1 MSEAPVLQLK
11 NVSLYYGSVR
21 ALDRVDLAL
30 RRSEIHAIVGEHG
43 AGKSSIAKVAAGE
56 VKPQSGEVLFD
67 GAGCTRFTM
76 KESRRRGIE
85 VVQQNINLF
94 DDLSIGYNLFVNN
107 RTKIPGPLYFQKRV
121 MRKAQAFLDSLAVD
135 LDASSRVRDLHFPDR
150 ILVEILKGISAN
162 PRLLI
167 LDESL
172 EKLTSAMLGRVI
184 AILKRLKGDGGTI
197 LFITHRIDDLYD
209 LADRVTIIRDG
220 KILLTDSVKNIDKI
234 NLIRLAYTQFLKQ
247 DPAPT
252 RDPGFYQLLKYNE
265 AILQKLPVNLLVTD
279 KDDLICLTNEAAMRY
294 FHMPTRLEEPRSLAQ
309 ILPPGN
315 QAAFARIAEALAARQ
330 EGVFDISLDLDGA
343 ARILNVI
350 SYPIHDGYTF
360 IGNIL
365 ILNDVTEH
373 EGLKAQVNLSE
384 RLASV
389 GLLAAGVAHEI
400 NNPLEIIFNYL
411 DLLKFTLKD
420 REAHDLLGELEE
432 EIATIESIVS
442 NLVTFSDSTAASV
455 EVFDVRE
462 VIEGM
467 LKLIRF
473 TSSGRGMDIRFE
485 CAYPELPVRAS
496 KAEIRQVF
504 LNIIKNSFEA
514 MTDGGVLAISARA
527 NGEEE
532 SGSRESGGCSVT
544 FTDNGSG
551 VPKENIKDVFL
562 PFFSTKKKAGQNRGL
577 GLYLSYQILKK
588 YDGEIVLE
596 NNPMGG
602 CTVRV
607 SLPSPFGE
615 EARRLQPPSQQ

>member
-1 MSEAPVLQLK
+1 VSESPVLQLR

-21 ALDRVDLAL
+21 ALDGVDLSV
-30 RRSEIHAIVGEHG
+30 RKSEIHAIVGEHG
-43 AGKSSIAKVAAGE
+43 AGKSSIAKVVAGY
-56 VKPQSGEVLFD
+56 VKPQLGEVLFD
-67 GAGCTRFTM
+67 GASAARFTM
-76 KESRRRGIE
+76 QESRRKGIE

-107 RTKIPGPLYFQKRV
+107 RTKIPGPLYFQKKV
-121 MRKAQAFLDSLAVD
+121 LKSAQAFLDSLEFD

-172 EKLTSAMLGRVI
+172 EKLTSGMLSRVI
-184 AILKRLKGDGGTI
+184 AILKKLKENGGTI

-220 KILLTDSVKNIDKI
+220 RVLLTDSVKNIDKI

-279 KDDLICLTNEAAMRY
+279 KDDRICLTNEAAMRY
-294 FHMPTRLEEPRSLAQ
+294 FHIPTRLDQPRSLAQ
-309 ILPPGN
+309 ILPSGN
-315 QAAFARIAEALAARQ
+315 QTALARITEALSAKQ
-330 EGVFDISLDLDGA
+330 ERVFDISLDLDGT

-350 SYPIHDGYTF
+350 SYPIHDGNTL

-373 EGLKAQVNLSE
+373 EDLKAQVNLSE

-411 DLLKFTLKD
+411 DLLKFTLKE
-420 REAHDLLGELEE
+420 REAHDLLGQLEE

-442 NLVTFSDSTAASV
+442 NLVTFSDGSSATVA
-455 EVFDVRE
+455 VFDMRE
-462 VIEGM
+462 VIENL

-473 TSSGRGMDIRFE
+473 TSTARGLEIRFE
-485 CAYPELPVRAS
+485 CDRAELPVRAS

-514 MTDGGVLAISARA
+514 MPDGGVLSISAHA
-527 NGEEE
+527 NGT
-532 SGSRESGGCSVT
+532 REDGGCSVI
-544 FTDNGSG
+544 FTDTGSG

-562 PFFSTKKKAGQNRGL
+562 PFFSTKKKTSQNRGL

-588 YDGEIVLE
+588 CDGAIALE
-596 NNPMGG
+596 NNPIGG

-607 SLPSPFGE
+607 SLPAFHDE
-615 EARRLQPPSQQ
+615 EVGSSHSSIRQ

>member
-1 MSEAPVLQLK
+1 VSESPVLQLR
-11 NVSLYYGSVR
+11 NVTLYYGSVR
-21 ALDRVDLAL
+21 ALDGVDLSV
-30 RRSEIHAIVGEHG
+30 RKSEIHAVVGEHG
-43 AGKSSIAKVAAGE
+43 AGKSSIAKVVAGY
-56 VKPQSGEVLFD
+56 VKPQLGEVLFD
-67 GAGCTRFTM
+67 GASAARFTM
-76 KESRRRGIE
+76 QESRRKGIE

-107 RTKIPGPLYFQKRV
+107 RTKIPGPLYFQKKV
-121 MRKAQAFLDSLAVD
+121 LKSAQAFLDSLEFD

-172 EKLTSAMLGRVI
+172 EKLTSGMLSRVI
-184 AILKRLKGDGGTI
+184 AILKKLKENGGTI

-220 KILLTDSVKNIDKI
+220 RVLLTDSVKNIDKI

-279 KDDLICLTNEAAMRY
+279 KDDRICLTNEAAMRY
-294 FHMPTRLEEPRSLAQ
+294 FHIPTRLDQPRSLAQ
-309 ILPPGN
+309 VLPSGN
-315 QAAFARIAEALAARQ
+315 QTALARITEALSAKQ
-330 EGVFDISLDLDGA
+330 ERVFDISLDLDGT

-350 SYPIHDGYTF
+350 SYPIHDGNTL

-373 EGLKAQVNLSE
+373 EDLKAQVNLSE

-411 DLLKFTLKD
+411 DLLKFTLKE
-420 REAHDLLGELEE
+420 REAHDLLGQLEE

-442 NLVTFSDSTAASV
+442 NLVTFSDGSSATVA
-455 EVFDVRE
+455 VFDVRE
-462 VIEGM
+462 VIENL

-473 TSSGRGMDIRFE
+473 TSTARGLEIRFE
-485 CAYPELPVRAS
+485 CDRAELQVRAS

-514 MTDGGVLAISARA
+514 MPDGGVLSISAQA
-527 NGEEE
+527 NGT
-532 SGSRESGGCSVT
+532 REDGGCSVI
-544 FTDNGSG
+544 FTDTGSG

-562 PFFSTKKKAGQNRGL
+562 PFFSTKKKASQNRGL

-588 YDGEIVLE
+588 CDGAIALE

-607 SLPSPFGE
+607 SLPAFHDE
-615 EARRLQPPSQQ
+615 EVGSSHSSIRQ

>member
-1 MSEAPVLQLK
+1 VSEPPVLQLS
-11 NVSLYYGSVR
+11 NVSLNYGSVR
-21 ALDRVDLAL
+21 ALEGVDLSL

-43 AGKSSIAKVAAGE
+43 AGKSSIANVVAGY
-56 VKPQSGEVLFD
+56 VKPQGGEVLFD
-67 GAGCTRFTM
+67 GASASRFTL

-107 RTKIPGPLYFQKRV
+107 RSKIPGPLYFQK
-121 MRKAQAFLDSLAVD
+121 KILKDAQAFLDSMEVD
-135 LDASSRVRDLHFPDR
+135 LDAGTRVRDLHFPDR
-150 ILVEILKGISAN
+150 ILVEILKGVSAN

-172 EKLTSAMLGRVI
+172 EKLTSSTLGRVI
-184 AILKRLKGDGGTI
+184 AVLKQLKERGGTI

-252 RDPGFYQLLKYNE
+252 QDPGFYQLLKYNE

-279 KDDLICLTNEAAMRY
+279 KGDRICLTNEAAMRY
-294 FHMPTRLEEPRSLAQ
+294 FHIPTRLDQPRSLAQ
-309 ILPPGN
+309 ILPAGN
-315 QAAFARIAEALAARQ
+315 STAVAKISEALSAKQ
-330 EGVFDISLDLDGA
+330 ERVFDISLDLDGT

-350 SYPIHDGYTF
+350 SYPIQDGTAF
-360 IGNIL
+360 IGSIL

-373 EGLKAQVNLSE
+373 ENLKAQVNLSE

-411 DLLKFTLKD
+411 DLLKFTLKEG
-420 REAHDLLGELEE
+420 EARDLLGQLEE
-432 EIATIESIVS
+432 EISTIESIVS
-442 NLVTFSDSTAASV
+442 NLVTFSDSASACV
-455 EVFDVRE
+455 EVFDIRE
-462 VIEGM
+462 VIESL

-473 TSSGRGMDIRFE
+473 TSSARGLEIIFD
-485 CAYPELPVRAS
+485 CAPRELLVKAS
-496 KAEIRQVF
+496 KAEVRQVF

-514 MTDGGVLAISARA
+514 MPNGGVLSISSGLNGTPENRA
-527 NGEEE
+527 CTVVF
-532 SGSRESGGCSVT
+532 S
-544 FTDNGSG
+544 DNGSG
-551 VPKENIKDVFL
+551 VLKENIKDVFL
-562 PFFSTKKKAGQNRGL
+562 PFFSTKNETRRNRGL

-588 YDGEIVLE
+588 YDGTISLQ
-596 NNPMGG
+596 NNPEGG

-607 SLPSPFGE
+607 TLPVD
-615 EARRLQPPSQQ
+615 RQ

>member
-1 MSEAPVLQLK
+1 MGESPVLQLR
-11 NVSLYYGSVR
+11 NVSLSYGTVR
-21 ALDRVDLAL
+21 ALEGVDLSL

-43 AGKSSIAKVAAGE
+43 AGKSSIARVVAGY

-67 GAGCTRFTM
+67 GASFARFTM
-76 KESRRRGIE
+76 EESRRKGIE

-107 RTKIPGPLYFQKRV
+107 KTKIPGPLYFQKKVLRS
-121 MRKAQAFLDSLAVD
+121 AQAFLDQLEFD

-150 ILVEILKGISAN
+150 ILVEILKGVSAN
-162 PRLLI
+162 PRLLV

-172 EKLTSAMLGRVI
+172 EKLTSSMLGRVI
-184 AILKRLKGDGGTI
+184 AILKRLKDDGGTI

-279 KDDLICLTNEAAMRY
+279 KDERICLTNEAAMRY
-294 FHMPTRLEEPRSLAQ
+294 FHIPTRLVEPRSLAQ
-309 ILPPGN
+309 VLPPGN
-315 QAAFARIAEALAARQ
+315 QTALARISEALSAKQ
-330 EGVFDISLDLDGA
+330 EKVFDISLDLDGT

-350 SYPIHDGYTF
+350 SYPIHDGNTL

-373 EGLKAQVNLSE
+373 ENLKAQVNLSE
-384 RLASV
+384 QLASV

-411 DLLKFTLKD
+411 DLLKFTLKE
-420 REAHDLLGELEE
+420 REAHDLLGQLEE

-442 NLVTFSDSTAASV
+442 NLVTFTDRPSTRV
-455 EVFDVRE
+455 EAFDVRE
-462 VIEGM
+462 VIENL

-473 TSSGRGMDIRFE
+473 TSTARGLEIRFE
-485 CAYPELPVRAS
+485 CAGAELLVRAS

-514 MTDGGVLAISARA
+514 MPNGGVLSISARA
-527 NGEEE
+527 NGTGEN
-532 SGSRESGGCSVT
+532 GGCAVIFS
-544 FTDNGSG
+544 DNGPG
-551 VPKENIKDVFL
+551 VLMENIKDVFL
-562 PFFSTKKKAGQNRGL
+562 PFFSTKSATSRNRGL

-588 YDGEIVLE
+588 YDGAIALE
-596 NNPMGG
+596 NNREGG

-607 SLPSPFGE
+607 NLPAFRDEEVRSIQSSL
-615 EARRLQPPSQQ
+615 RQ